1 MSGKCRVKY
10 LLCMLILFQICKKTI
25 PMKTGEKIKE
35 LRINKSM
42 TQEDLA
48 DKTDLSVRTI
58 QRIENGEVDPRMY
71 TLSVIAKALE
81 IEVDEFN
88 ENSELLKQQKIQ
100 SENQK
105 WFAFMHLSG
114 ICCFLLPPILL
125 WIWKKD
131 SVEGLSEHAL
141 KVINFQLSMWVYLF
155 SSAILIVLII
165 GIPLLIALGMFSSVL
180 ILFNTLKA
188 LSNQETNYPFSIR
201 FIKSL

>member
-1 MSGKCRVKY
+1 MSGKCRAKY
-10 LLCMLILFQICKKTI
+10 LLCMVLLFQICKKTNR
-25 PMKTGEKIKE
+25 MKTGEKIKE
-35 LRINKSM
+35 LRIKKSM

-81 IEVDEFN
+81 TEVEEFN
-88 ENSELLKQQKIQ
+88 ENTEHIKQQKIK

-105 WFAFMHLSG
+105 WFALMHLSG
-114 ICCFLLPPILL
+114 IGCFLLPPIIL

-131 SVEGLSEHAL
+131 SIEGLNEHAV

-155 SSAILIVLII
+155 SSTILIIFII

-180 ILFNTLKA
+180 ILFNTLKT
-188 LSNQETNYPFSIR
+188 LSKQETNYPFSIR
-201 FIKSL
+201 FLKSL